1 MVAAAQ
7 RRRGHCGPLAARC
20 AAHPAGYFTSEKRG
34 VGNFGLQR
42 YSRFA
47 VQPGTAMTADEKR
60 PIALRDG
67 GFFVFR
73 GLRRERPLNQLPNK
87 NVNSH

>member
-1 MVAAAQ
+1 
-7 RRRGHCGPLAARC
+7 
-20 AAHPAGYFTSEKRG
+20 
-34 VGNFGLQR
+34 
-42 YSRFA
+42 
-47 VQPGTAMTADEKR
+47 MTADEKR